1 MIHPS
6 SSNPAPQVGT
16 SSANP
21 TPRVVAASSNPL
33 VVTSSSRATPDQVG
47 TSSANPTPR
56 VVAASSNPLVVTSS
70 SRATPDQVG
79 TSSANPTPRVV
90 AASSNPEV
98 VTSSSRAT
106 PEVEDEKTV
115 YLPVFEVGNYEAWS
129 KKMVDVLTSQQ
140 LRDIVLSGYERPKDN
155 CELAKWKNS
164 EKDGYR
170 EAQNK
175 NAKAWMLIHQAVGVE
190 IMAKVFASDDST
202 EKITRIS
209 KKFDKKRYADKPNM
223 ELIGELIGE
232 VLREPHMVEVEATAH
247 DFWEMLK
254 TYSDKHKENQ
264 KTTPEE
270 SKTIKVETSF
280 MDLYLEE
287 TTRSSLF
294 VYAMSDG
301 WDKVIEIYTRK
312 SVAHCAKIT
321 NSGDTA
327 LHIAVIGGK
336 ETTVEQLVS
345 LMSLEEAA
353 KALRVKNERGYTPL
367 HLAAFVGNAS
377 LCDCLASKIYSDEE
391 FRNSSEKI
399 GAGYEEYCILGERDM
414 ENETP
419 SFLAAAMGKTDAF
432 LCLHGYVRDRYRDS
446 YYRGNKGDTIL
457 HVAISGEY
465 FDLAFQI
472 IHLDPK
478 LVNLVNERGI
488 SPLHCL
494 ASRHT
499 AFKSGFH
506 LRPYYN
512 IIYHCTIVDR
522 LQKKEY
528 MGREYYRKQSGSTDR
543 SSQNRNNNQCPDNYE
558 TCLHFFT
565 LMYKALICIAGI
577 QRQRELLPSTSPAP
591 YDTNNSPSPIKK
603 LSSWLK
609 KVWGPVT

>member
-21 TPRVVAASSNPL
+21 TPRVAAASSTPDQ

-47 TSSANPTPR
+47 TSSANPTSR
-56 VVAASSNPLVVTSS
+56 VVAASSNPQVVTSS
-70 SRATPDQVG
+70 SRATPQ
-79 TSSANPTPRVV
+79 
-90 AASSNPEV
+90 
-98 VTSSSRAT
+98 
-106 PEVEDEKTV
+106 VEDEKTV
-115 YLPVFEVGNYEAWS
+115 YLPVFEVGSYEAWS
-129 KKMVDVLTSQQ
+129 KKMEDVLTSQH
-140 LRDIVLSGYERPKDN
+140 LWDIVRSGYERPKDAT
-155 CELAKWKNS
+155 ELAEWGNS
-164 EKDGYR
+164 QKDGYR

-190 IMAKVFASDDST
+190 IMERVFASDDST
-202 EKITRIS
+202 KNITGILKR
-209 KKFDKKRYADKPNM
+209 FDQKRYADKPSN
-223 ELIGELIGE
+223 ELIEE
-232 VLREPHMVEVEATAH
+232 VLREPHMVELVATSR
-247 DFWEMLK
+247 DVWKMLK
-254 TYSDKHKENQ
+254 TYSDKHKEKQ

-270 SKTIKVETSF
+270 SKTVGVDTSLMNLYVE
-280 MDLYLEE
+280 D

-294 VYAMSDG
+294 VNAMSDG

-312 SVAHCAKIT
+312 SVAHRAKIT

-336 ETTVEQLVS
+336 KTTVEQLVS
-345 LMSLEEAA
+345 LMSLEEAD

-377 LCDCLASKIYSDEE
+377 LCDCLASKGCNSDEE
-391 FRNSSEKI
+391 IRNSSGNEQDKNNQNSSEKI
-399 GAGYEEYCILGERDM
+399 GAGYEKCCILGERDK

-419 SFLAAAMGKTDAF
+419 LFLAAAMGKTDAF
-432 LCLHGYVRDRYRDS
+432 LCLHAYVLPRYRDS
-446 YYRGNKGDTIL
+446 YYRGKKGDTIL

-472 IHLDPK
+472 IHLDRK

-512 IIYHCTIVDR
+512 IIYHCTIVDP
-522 LQKKEY
+522 LQEKKDK
-528 MGREYYRKQSGSTDR
+528 GKGYYRKQSGSTDR
-543 SSQNRNNNQCPDNYE
+543 PSQNRNNNNCPDNYE
-558 TCLHFFT
+558 TCFHFFT
-565 LMYKALICIAGI
+565 SMYRAFICIVGI
-577 QRQRELLPSTSPAP
+577 QRQVNQGEVPATTCSGIP
-591 YDTNNSPSPIKK
+591 
-603 LSSWLK
+603 
-609 KVWGPVT
+609 